1 MDESERRR
9 KWDDRYA
16 NGDAVAAPI
25 EVLADNAHLLPRTG
39 EALDLASGIGGSALF
54 MARRGLRVTA
64 WDLSDVAVDRL
75 SEAASGMPLTAQVRD
90 VVAQPPPPLSFDV
103 ITVGHFLDRSICE
116 PIAAALRPKGLLFY
130 QTFSLERID
139 DSGPRD
145 GPFRLRTNELLR
157 LFPDLIVRFYR
168 DEGRTG
174 DINAGFRNRA
184 QLVAQRPG

>member
-90 VVAQPPPPLSFDV
+90 VVAQPPPPL
-103 ITVGHFLDRSICE
+103 R
-116 PIAAALRPKGLLFY
+116 IAA
-130 QTFSLERID
+130 
-139 DSGPRD
+139 
-145 GPFRLRTNELLR
+145 
-157 LFPDLIVRFYR
+157 
-168 DEGRTG
+168 
-174 DINAGFRNRA
+174 
-184 QLVAQRPG
+184 